1 MSFIHKTI
9 NHIKYIFLLC
19 ILFNLVKSL
28 EIKEYDYEGKEL
40 KETIMAEAISYF
52 KIIIKDGSLN
62 KDYLKISVKGQDNSN
77 IYNIISFYQEDS
89 SFITRKQLS
98 QNVNKDIEAEIILN
112 KAQIKDL
119 FYFTVEC
126 STYKCNYDIDILGI
140 DKIEINLNDKYSY
153 SYYVTEENK
162 EMNFT
167 IKGTFSDTNFGRI
180 VGNNVVNIWAKG
192 NKEITSKLDAKNSEK
207 LSEFN
212 AYIIKLDKVENF
224 EYNFQVVGKTGD
236 LINVGVS
243 FFDGTY
249 HNFYPNAINQNI
261 NELSGIFKKGVKELN
276 CFKIERENQ
285 KETGY
290 ISYTDYNN
298 YNIGY
303 MTLLTLYNDE
313 KYFKRCLSISDGDEG
328 FYSIQYIKKNEQNNM
343 NIYPPQML
351 GKEYSRY
358 MGEGDIIQLIPI
370 KPDYDY
376 KYLTY
381 HINVGQGKTVK
392 AYVNSCNNYP
402 LCDINLDNA
411 TPIQNLNSFSIS
423 LSKKE
428 IDSSSKSPIDK
439 NQKVL
444 IIKCEKGTKS
454 IHTKGASDNQCL
466 IKINMYTDKNEI
478 YLEPYISNYRYTLK
492 DNEENFK
499 IGLQNNQAEY
509 MDLNIE
515 IFSGDLSINVDN
527 VENNYFS
534 FNNKRLY
541 IIKDKQSSVKI
552 KANENSFYHINY
564 VLKNNYAIDY
574 SFTIGA
580 NYLFNLI
587 DKSKEIILG
596 NTNNI
601 YDLSYE
607 DNNTVFVS
615 FSPYSCKIDIINTYN
630 LSNLDS
636 KELQE
641 NNGFYQD
648 ISSDFLK
655 NKEIASIFP
664 IYNYTLTKREIE
676 TKECLVGVSFYTY
689 DKEKDSSN
697 TILLSNNS
705 PHLFKFSQ
713 DNNIAKYSYP
723 YNSKDKNIV
732 INFSLIN
739 QGNYII
745 NIFFN
750 DIKSDK
756 TYEINE
762 NKKII
767 IEQNQ
772 FTDKCKY
779 DNQICKISFIVES
792 KNLDVSI
799 LQITVSLDDGKEEG
813 SPNNTNGQ
821 DTSPISNIVLILII
835 IGGIFILIIIF
846 TLIYLCIIRKKNK
859 DLSKEVSSISF
870 SNKDEDKD
878 VPLNDV

>member
-153 SYYVTEENK
+153 SYYVTEETK

-328 FYSIQYIKKNEQNNM
+328 FYSIQYIKKNDQNNI

>member
-98 QNVNKDIEAEIILN
+98 QNVNKDIEAEMILN

-153 SYYVTEENK
+153 SYYVTEETE

-648 ISSDFLK
+648 ITSDFLK

>member
-1 MSFIHKTI
+1 
-9 NHIKYIFLLC
+9 
-19 ILFNLVKSL
+19 
-28 EIKEYDYEGKEL
+28 
-40 KETIMAEAISYF
+40 
-52 KIIIKDGSLN
+52 
-62 KDYLKISVKGQDNSN
+62 
-77 IYNIISFYQEDS
+77 
-89 SFITRKQLS
+89 
-98 QNVNKDIEAEIILN
+98 
-112 KAQIKDL
+112 
-119 FYFTVEC
+119 
-126 STYKCNYDIDILGI
+126 
-140 DKIEINLNDKYSY
+140 
-153 SYYVTEENK
+153 
-162 EMNFT
+162 
-167 IKGTFSDTNFGRI
+167 
-180 VGNNVVNIWAKG
+180 
-192 NKEITSKLDAKNSEK
+192 
-207 LSEFN
+207 
-212 AYIIKLDKVENF
+212 
-224 EYNFQVVGKTGD
+224 
-236 LINVGVS
+236 
-243 FFDGTY
+243 
-249 HNFYPNAINQNI
+249 
-261 NELSGIFKKGVKELN
+261 
-276 CFKIERENQ
+276 
-285 KETGY
+285 
-290 ISYTDYNN
+290 
-298 YNIGY
+298 
-303 MTLLTLYNDE
+303 
-313 KYFKRCLSISDGDEG
+313 
-328 FYSIQYIKKNEQNNM
+328 
-343 NIYPPQML
+343 
-351 GKEYSRY
+351 
-358 MGEGDIIQLIPI
+358 
-370 KPDYDY
+370 
-376 KYLTY
+376 
-381 HINVGQGKTVK
+381 
-392 AYVNSCNNYP
+392 
-402 LCDINLDNA
+402 
-411 TPIQNLNSFSIS
+411 
-423 LSKKE
+423 
-428 IDSSSKSPIDK
+428 
-439 NQKVL
+439 
-444 IIKCEKGTKS
+444 
-454 IHTKGASDNQCL
+454 
-466 IKINMYTDKNEI
+466 MYTDKNEI

-492 DNEENFK
+492 DNEENFI

-515 IFSGDLSINVDN
+515 IFSGDLTINVDN
-527 VENNYFS
+527 DQNNNFS

-607 DNNTVFVS
+607 ENNTVFVC

-648 ISSDFLK
+648 ITSDFLK

-664 IYNYTLTKREIE
+664 IYNYSLTKREIE

-799 LQITVSLDDGKEEG
+799 LQMTVSLDDGKEEG

-835 IGGIFILIIIF
+835 IGGISILIIIF

>member
-1 MSFIHKTI
+1 
-9 NHIKYIFLLC
+9 
-19 ILFNLVKSL
+19 
-28 EIKEYDYEGKEL
+28 
-40 KETIMAEAISYF
+40 
-52 KIIIKDGSLN
+52 
-62 KDYLKISVKGQDNSN
+62 
-77 IYNIISFYQEDS
+77 
-89 SFITRKQLS
+89 
-98 QNVNKDIEAEIILN
+98 
-112 KAQIKDL
+112 
-119 FYFTVEC
+119 
-126 STYKCNYDIDILGI
+126 
-140 DKIEINLNDKYSY
+140 
-153 SYYVTEENK
+153 
-162 EMNFT
+162 
-167 IKGTFSDTNFGRI
+167 
-180 VGNNVVNIWAKG
+180 
-192 NKEITSKLDAKNSEK
+192 
-207 LSEFN
+207 
-212 AYIIKLDKVENF
+212 
-224 EYNFQVVGKTGD
+224 
-236 LINVGVS
+236 
-243 FFDGTY
+243 
-249 HNFYPNAINQNI
+249 
-261 NELSGIFKKGVKELN
+261 
-276 CFKIERENQ
+276 
-285 KETGY
+285 
-290 ISYTDYNN
+290 
-298 YNIGY
+298 
-303 MTLLTLYNDE
+303 
-313 KYFKRCLSISDGDEG
+313 
-328 FYSIQYIKKNEQNNM
+328 
-343 NIYPPQML
+343 
-351 GKEYSRY
+351 
-358 MGEGDIIQLIPI
+358 
-370 KPDYDY
+370 
-376 KYLTY
+376 
-381 HINVGQGKTVK
+381 
-392 AYVNSCNNYP
+392 
-402 LCDINLDNA
+402 
-411 TPIQNLNSFSIS
+411 
-423 LSKKE
+423 
-428 IDSSSKSPIDK
+428 
-439 NQKVL
+439 
-444 IIKCEKGTKS
+444 
-454 IHTKGASDNQCL
+454 
-466 IKINMYTDKNEI
+466 MYTDKNEI

-492 DNEENFK
+492 DNEENFI

-515 IFSGDLSINVDN
+515 IFSGDLTINVDN
-527 VENNYFS
+527 DQNNNFS

-648 ISSDFLK
+648 ITSDFLK

-664 IYNYTLTKREIE
+664 IYNYSLTKREIE

-723 YNSKDKNIV
+723 YNSKDNNIV

-745 NIFFN
+745 NVFFN

-799 LQITVSLDDGKEEG
+799 LQMTVSLDDGKEEG

>member
-328 FYSIQYIKKNEQNNM
+328 FYSIQYIKKNDQNNI

-697 TILLSNNS
+697 TILLSYNS

-713 DNNIAKYSYP
+713 DNNIVKYSYP
-723 YNSKDKNIV
+723 YNSKDNNIV

-745 NIFFN
+745 NVFFN

>member
-153 SYYVTEENK
+153 SYYVTEETK

-328 FYSIQYIKKNEQNNM
+328 FYSIQYIKKNDQNNI

-835 IGGIFILIIIF
+835 IGGISILIIIF

>member
-153 SYYVTEENK
+153 SYYVTEETK

-249 HNFYPNAINQNI
+249 HNFYPNAINKNI

-328 FYSIQYIKKNEQNNM
+328 FYSIQYIKKNDQNNI

>member
-723 YNSKDKNIV
+723 YNSKDNNIV

-745 NIFFN
+745 NVFFN

>member
-328 FYSIQYIKKNEQNNM
+328 FYSIQYIKKNDQNNI

>member
-1 MSFIHKTI
+1 MSFIHKTL

-153 SYYVTEENK
+153 SYYVTEETE

-167 IKGTFSDTNFGRI
+167 IKGTFSNTNFGRI
-180 VGNNVVNIWAKG
+180 VGNNVVNVWAKG

-249 HNFYPNAINQNI
+249 HNFYPNVINKNI

-290 ISYTDYNN
+290 ISYTNYNN

-392 AYVNSCNNYP
+392 AYINSCNNYP

-411 TPIQNLNSFSIS
+411 TPIQIS
-423 LSKKE
+423 THFPFHYLKK
-428 IDSSSKSPIDK
+428 K
-439 NQKVL
+439 L
-444 IIKCEKGTKS
+444 IVHRS
-454 IHTKGASDNQCL
+454 HLL
-466 IKINMYTDKNEI
+466 IKI
-478 YLEPYISNYRYTLK
+478 
-492 DNEENFK
+492 
-499 IGLQNNQAEY
+499 
-509 MDLNIE
+509 
-515 IFSGDLSINVDN
+515 
-527 VENNYFS
+527 
-534 FNNKRLY
+534 KR
-541 IIKDKQSSVKI
+541 
-552 KANENSFYHINY
+552 F
-564 VLKNNYAIDY
+564 
-574 SFTIGA
+574 
-580 NYLFNLI
+580 
-587 DKSKEIILG
+587 
-596 NTNNI
+596 
-601 YDLSYE
+601 
-607 DNNTVFVS
+607 
-615 FSPYSCKIDIINTYN
+615 
-630 LSNLDS
+630 
-636 KELQE
+636 
-641 NNGFYQD
+641 
-648 ISSDFLK
+648 
-655 NKEIASIFP
+655 
-664 IYNYTLTKREIE
+664 
-676 TKECLVGVSFYTY
+676 
-689 DKEKDSSN
+689 
-697 TILLSNNS
+697 
-705 PHLFKFSQ
+705 
-713 DNNIAKYSYP
+713 
-723 YNSKDKNIV
+723 
-732 INFSLIN
+732 
-739 QGNYII
+739 
-745 NIFFN
+745 
-750 DIKSDK
+750 
-756 TYEINE
+756 
-762 NKKII
+762 
-767 IEQNQ
+767 
-772 FTDKCKY
+772 
-779 DNQICKISFIVES
+779 
-792 KNLDVSI
+792 
-799 LQITVSLDDGKEEG
+799 
-813 SPNNTNGQ
+813 
-821 DTSPISNIVLILII
+821 
-835 IGGIFILIIIF
+835 
-846 TLIYLCIIRKKNK
+846 
-859 DLSKEVSSISF
+859 
-870 SNKDEDKD
+870 
-878 VPLNDV
+878 